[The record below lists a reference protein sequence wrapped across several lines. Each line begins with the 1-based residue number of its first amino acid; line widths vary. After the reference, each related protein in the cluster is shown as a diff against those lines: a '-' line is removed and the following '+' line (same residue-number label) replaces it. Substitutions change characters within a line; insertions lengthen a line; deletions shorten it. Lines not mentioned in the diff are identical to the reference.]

1 LTDDVESDVVI
12 VGAGFTGLS
21 AALHLAEAGLS
32 VVVLEAKE
40 IGWGASGRNGGQVNP
55 AFDVLPSGVRAHYG
69 KSRGDQVLKLF
80 DDACDLVFEMIKRHG
95 IKCAHRRIPYLR
107 GAYGKRGI
115 AEVKRWVQEWGD
127 FRATVTYN
135 SKQTTERILGSS
147 FFDAS
152 MEDARGGSLQPLSY
166 VRSLARAA
174 SGVGAK
180 IYTQSP
186 AIHIQK
192 RRVDW
197 QVAAPNGSVTVPYLL
212 ICTNGYSGDLW
223 PHLKQNAIPVARL
236 QAVTESLSDHLRA
249 QILPKGHHVSETAST
264 QIRRT

>member
-1 LTDDVESDVVI
+1 
-12 VGAGFTGLS
+12 
-21 AALHLAEAGLS
+21 
-32 VVVLEAKE
+32 
-40 IGWGASGRNGGQVNP
+40 
-55 AFDVLPSGVRAHYG
+55 
-69 KSRGDQVLKLF
+69 
-80 DDACDLVFEMIKRHG
+80 VFEMIKRHG
-95 IKCAHRRIPYLR
+95 IKCAHRRVPYLR

-166 VRSLARAA
+166 VRGLARAA

-197 QVAAPNGSVTVPYLL
+197 QVAAPNRSVTVPYLL